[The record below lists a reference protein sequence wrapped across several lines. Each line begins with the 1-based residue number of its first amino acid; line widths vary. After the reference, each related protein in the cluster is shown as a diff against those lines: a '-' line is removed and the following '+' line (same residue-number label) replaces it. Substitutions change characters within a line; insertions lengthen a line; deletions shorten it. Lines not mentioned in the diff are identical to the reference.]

1 VYTANLR
8 HCDIGKAVTDRPLST
23 VAPQTLPSALSG
35 ISGTNR
41 ASVGTARQIAAND
54 DVAAIGL
61 WLAEYHGSPHTFRS
75 YRKEA
80 ERLLLW
86 ATQLRGK
93 AVSSLTREDVLAYEA
108 FLAAP
113 PMSWCDDALARRGDH
128 RRLFAGPL
136 SERSRRQAL
145 GILAGL
151 FNYLVRAGYLAGTP
165 FALQPRRRGTR
176 GTRRTIERYLDRAL
190 WLETLARVDQWP
202 QASPREQQRYERA
215 RWVLRFLYETALRA
229 TEAAQACEADFV
241 HRRDRW
247 WLHVTGKGGV
257 EGEVPISDTLMADFA
272 RYRTFYGL
280 PSTPISDSGRPLI
293 LGIAGRTAPL
303 TATAVYLTVKD
314 VLGRVADALA
324 PTDPARAARLRRAS
338 THWLRHTAA
347 THQAEAGN
355 PVHHIQHNL
364 RHSSIATTSIYL
376 HAEDDARHAST
387 TQARAD
393 ASSPHGERV

>member
-1 VYTANLR
+1 M
-8 HCDIGKAVTDRPLST
+8 
-23 VAPQTLPSALSG
+23 PQALPPTLSG
-35 ISGTNR
+35 IVGTNR
-41 ASVGTARQIAAND
+41 ASTGVTRQIEAND

-61 WLAEYHGSPHTFRS
+61 WLAEYHSSPHTFRS

-93 AVSSLTREDVLAYEA
+93 AVSSLMREDVLAYEA

-113 PMSWCDDALARRGDH
+113 LPTWCDDALARHGYH
-128 RRLFAGPL
+128 RRLFTGPL
-136 SERSRRQAL
+136 SDRSRRQAL

-165 FALQPRRRGTR
+165 FALQPRRRGAR
-176 GTRRTIERYLDRAL
+176 GTRRTIERYLERAL
-190 WLETLARVDQWP
+190 WQDVLAKVEQWP
-202 QASPREQQRYERA
+202 QTSPREKQRYERA
-215 RWVLRFLYETALRA
+215 RWVLRVLYETALRA
-229 TEAAQACEADFV
+229 TEAAQANEGDLR
-241 HRRDRW
+241 HRRGRW

-257 EGEVPISDTLMADFA
+257 EGDVPVSDALMADFA

-280 PSTPISDSGRPLI
+280 LPTPNSNGRCPLI
-293 LGIAGRTAPL
+293 LGIAGRTTPL
-303 TATAVYLTVKD
+303 TATAVYLVVKD
-314 VLGRVADALA
+314 ALVRVADALEPA
-324 PTDPARAARLRRAS
+324 DPVGAARLRQAS

-376 HAEDDARHAST
+376 HAEEDARHAST
-387 TQARAD
+387 TKAHAG
-393 ASSPHGERV
+393 ASHDPYDKDGTA

>member
-1 VYTANLR
+1 VYAKILR
-8 HCDIGKAVTDRPLST
+8 GWNIGKPVNDHSLST
-23 VAPQTLPSALSG
+23 IVPQTLPVAVSG
-35 ISGTNR
+35 VAGANRSQAGT
-41 ASVGTARQIAAND
+41 TRQIAAND

-61 WLAEYHGSPHTFRS
+61 WLAEYHGSLHTFRS

-86 ATQLRGK
+86 ATQVRGK

-113 PMSWCDDALARRGDH
+113 LPAWCDKALARRGDH

-136 SERSRRQAL
+136 SDRSRRQAL

-165 FALQPRRRGTR
+165 FALQPRRRGAR
-176 GTRRTIERYLDRAL
+176 GGRRTIERYLDRAL
-190 WLETLARVDQWP
+190 WQDTLALVEQLP
-202 QASPREQQRYERA
+202 QTSPREMQRYERA

-229 TEAAQACEADFV
+229 TEAAQASERDFL
-241 HRRDRW
+241 HRRGRW
-247 WLHVTGKGGV
+247 WLRVTGKGGV
-257 EGEVPISDTLMADFA
+257 EGEVPISDALMVDFA
-272 RYRTFYGL
+272 RYRTFHGL
-280 PSTPISDSGRPLI
+280 PSAPSGDSRRPLI
-293 LGIAGRTAPL
+293 LGIAGRTTPL
-303 TATAVYLTVKD
+303 TATAVYLVVKD
-314 VLGRVADALA
+314 ALGRVADVLV
-324 PTDPARAARLRRAS
+324 PNDPVRAARLRSAS

-376 HAEDDARHAST
+376 HAEEDARHAST
-387 TQARAD
+387 TKTRAD
-393 ASSPHGERV
+393 ASLQK